1 MYKFIFIIFLLFTT
15 NSQAESAYNIT
26 DKISENTSSQLIFE
40 AFTDLEI
47 DSELE
52 FDLPISPINH
62 NIQLF
67 QFDYLSK
74 YSLNNHIPL
83 LNNKFQ
89 YLHPR
94 SPPFFTI

>member
-1 MYKFIFIIFLLFTT
+1 VYKFIFVIFLLFAT
-15 NSQAESAYNIT
+15 NSHAESAYNIT
-26 DKISENTSSQLIFE
+26 DKINENTSNQLIFE
-40 AFTDLEI
+40 AFKDFEI

-52 FDLPISPINH
+52 FYLSISTSDH
-62 NIQLF
+62 NIQLI
-67 QFDYLSK
+67 QFGYLSK

-94 SPPFFTI
+94 SPPFFII